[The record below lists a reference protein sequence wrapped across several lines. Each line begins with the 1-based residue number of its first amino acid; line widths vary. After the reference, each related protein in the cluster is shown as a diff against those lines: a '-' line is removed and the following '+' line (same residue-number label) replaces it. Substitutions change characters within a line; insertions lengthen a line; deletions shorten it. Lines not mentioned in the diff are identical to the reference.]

1 MVGSEILLPPPQRLV
16 LTGGSVTLGATP
28 ALEPGPDSPPVMR
41 AIEKLEH
48 ALRASDVPTGDS
60 KPLRLTVSPEA
71 SRGPESYRLELSQ
84 TGISVVA
91 GGEAGLAYGLTTLT
105 QLVDGL
111 GRRLPAMRVDD
122 WPDFPVR
129 GAMLDV
135 SRDRVPTMESLLALV
150 DRLASWKL
158 NQLQLY
164 MEHTFA
170 YRGHEVVWRDASPF
184 TPEEI
189 RRLDAFCR
197 RRNVELVPSQNSF
210 GHMHRWLIHEP
221 YRSLAECPDGV
232 DHPFSPGKEPF
243 GLCPTDP
250 RSLELLADLYDQLL
264 PNFSSKSFNVG
275 LDETF
280 DLGLGRSARLCQER
294 GTARVYLEFL
304 DSVHRLVTDRG
315 RRMQFWGDIILKEPA
330 LLGELPRDAV
340 ALEWGYEADHPFERH
355 ARQFAAAG
363 LEFFVCPGT
372 SSWNAVAGRTDNA
385 LANIAAAASVGH
397 DAGAGGLLVT
407 DWGDNGHLQPPPV
420 SLPGLL
426 AAAAFSWNVPASR
439 APRDLPFADLL
450 DRHAFE
456 DRRGAMGRAA
466 LELGTCYR
474 DTGVLLRNSTVLSK
488 LLLAPGA
495 WPTDGPR
502 GLTSA
507 GLQQTSET
515 IAAARARIARADMA
529 RADGALISEE
539 YRWVCDAMSLA
550 CDLGR
555 CRLESGL
562 DRPLSA
568 ASAAS
573 RRALAPRTADL
584 IAAHRTI
591 WLRRSRP
598 GGLEDSAG
606 RLRRTLAQL
615 EL

>member
-1 MVGSEILLPPPQRLV
+1 MADSNLLLPPPQQLV
-16 LTGGSVTLGATP
+16 HTGGSVALSGTPAGLDSPLVTQALERLKRALGASGTP
-28 ALEPGPDSPPVMR
+28 AVGT
-41 AIEKLEH
+41 A
-48 ALRASDVPTGDS
+48 
-60 KPLRLTVSPEA
+60 PLRLTVSPTA
-71 SRGPESYRLELSQ
+71 THGPESYRLELSPAEV
-84 TGISVVA
+84 SVVA
-91 GGEAGLAYGLTTLT
+91 GGEAGLAHGLATLT
-105 QLVDGL
+105 QLVDL
-111 GRRLPAMRVDD
+111 HGRQLPAMRVDD

-129 GAMLDV
+129 GVMLDV

-150 DRLASWKL
+150 ERLASWKL

-170 YRGHEVVWRDASPF
+170 YRGHEVVWRTASPF

-189 RRLDAFCR
+189 RQLDDFCR
-197 RRNVELVPSQNSF
+197 QRNVELVPNQNSF

-250 RSLELLADLYDQLL
+250 RGLDLLADLYDQLL
-264 PNFSSKSFNVG
+264 PSFSSKSFNVG

-280 DLGLGRSARLCQER
+280 DLGLGRSARLCEER
-294 GTARVYLEFL
+294 GTTRVYLEFL
-304 DSVHRLVTDRG
+304 DRVHKLVTDRG
-315 RRMQFWGDIILKEPA
+315 RRMQFWGDIILKEPE
-330 LLGELPRDAV
+330 LMGELPRDAV

-372 SSWNAVAGRTDNA
+372 SSWNSIAGRTDNA
-385 LANIAAAASVGH
+385 LANIAAAASAGH

-426 AAAAFSWNVPASR
+426 TAAAFSWNVSASR
-439 APRDLPFADLL
+439 APRKLPLADLL

-456 DRRGAMGRAA
+456 DRRGVLGHVA
-466 LELGTCYR
+466 LELGSCYR
-474 DTGVLLRNSTVLSK
+474 QTGVALRNSTVLSK
-488 LLLAPGA
+488 LLLNPAGWTREPA
-495 WPTDGPR
+495 

-507 GLQQTSET
+507 RLQRTAET

-529 RADGALISEE
+529 RPDGALIAEE
-539 YRWVCDAMSLA
+539 YRWVCDALSLA
-550 CDLGR
+550 CDLGQ
-555 CRLESGL
+555 CRLEIGL
-562 DRPLSA
+562 DSPLAA

-573 RRALAPRTADL
+573 RRPLIPRMADL
-584 IAAHRTI
+584 IAGQRTL
-591 WLRRSRP
+591 WLQRSRP

-606 RLRRTLAQL
+606 RLRRTLEQL
-615 EL
+615 ER